1 MRKGLHAPAGP
12 ARALG
17 SFLAPSQGPA
27 GLDPD
32 LRGKAGGYKGLM
44 DIIIYGV
51 VNSVSL
57 ALMALGFTLVYG
69 ISRLPNFAHGA
80 LYILA
85 GYLTWISIRSLNLGY
100 FISVLISLGVVTAF
114 GMAMYRFFLIRIR
127 GMPISEIIASYAM
140 GLFILEGLR
149 WKGLKGMTFT
159 LPVVVPGSVDILDV
173 PVDYQRLLVVVVG
186 SLVVLG
192 LWAFTRF
199 TKVGLALRGIA
210 QDEQAAMML
219 GIDSDTMATIATG
232 LGSALAAL
240 AAIVLLPLGNIVV
253 ETGYQVLI
261 FAVAVCIVGGLGS
274 WGGAIVASFLIG
286 FAQILTVAYV
296 QSHFQVVVALLAIII
311 TLIIRPSGLFGKQKQ
326 LEERV

>member
-1 MRKGLHAPAGP
+1 
-12 ARALG
+12 
-17 SFLAPSQGPA
+17 
-27 GLDPD
+27 
-32 LRGKAGGYKGLM
+32 M
-44 DIIIYGV
+44 DILIYGI

-69 ISRLPNFAHGA
+69 ISRLPNFAHGG

-85 GYLTWISIRSLNLGY
+85 GYLAWIGIRSLNLGY
-100 FISVLISLGVVTAF
+100 LLSVLFSLGLVMAL

-159 LPVVVPGSVDILDV
+159 LPVVIPGSLDILDV
-173 PVDYQRLLVVVVG
+173 PVDYQRLLVVGIGAAVV
-186 SLVVLG
+186 VG
-192 LWAFTRF
+192 LWAFTRL
-199 TKVGLALRGIA
+199 TRLGLALRGIA

-274 WGGAIVASFLIG
+274 WGGAILASFLIG

-296 QSHFQVVVALLAIII
+296 QSHFQVVIALLAIII